1 MRPAVLLVPALLLAG
16 CSSGHQVLGAGDATS
31 LCGAVREYNALAE
44 PDVTSRSAV
53 LAHVDAVVRILDR
66 VDGGRADA
74 NHSKP
79 PPTVLDEVKA
89 ERAAYTQLRK
99 DVSAATTPDALH
111 SVVSALATSNAFA
124 ATDTGVELW
133 ASNNCG

>member
-1 MRPAVLLVPALLLAG
+1 MLVPALLLSG
-16 CSSGHQVLGAGDATS
+16 CSAGHEVLGAGDATS
-31 LCGAVREYNALAE
+31 LCGAVQEYNALAE
-44 PDVTSRSAV
+44 PDVRNRSAV
-53 LAHVDAVVRILDR
+53 LAHVDAVLRILGR
-66 VDGGRADA
+66 VDGGRADEH
-74 NHSKP
+74 HSKP
-79 PPTVLDEVKA
+79 PSTVLDEVKA

-111 SVVSALATSNAFA
+111 AVVSDLATSDAFA